1 MKPIMIHCY
10 VSVKGCRSRTPT
22 SEQSQNILSSSLNC
36 CFFSSFCHICK
47 ADNPTVEASEN
58 GTQAIIRTHCNN
70 PRCNKEDLWYSQPQM
85 PGLKIPA
92 GNFFLALS
100 ILLAGGSATK
110 VFKLFSFM
118 GIGCVSL
125 KTFFKYQRVSS

>member
-1 MKPIMIHCY
+1 MSLLKVVAQEH
-10 VSVKGCRSRTPT
+10 
-22 SEQSQNILSSSLNC
+22 QHQNRAKTYCLPHSLLLL
-36 CFFSSFCHICK
+36 FKFCHICK

-70 PRCNKEDLWYSQPQM
+70 PKCNKEDLWYSQPKM

-92 GNFFLALS
+92 GNFLLALS